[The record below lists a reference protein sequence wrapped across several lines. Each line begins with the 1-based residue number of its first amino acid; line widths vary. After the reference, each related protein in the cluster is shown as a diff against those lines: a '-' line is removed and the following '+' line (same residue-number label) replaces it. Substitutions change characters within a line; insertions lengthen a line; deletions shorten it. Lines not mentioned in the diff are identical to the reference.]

1 MLHDAESA
9 TRQINLSRKSRE
21 KLSIRLIVAS
31 CLSKK
36 ANSVCEEQRYLGFLE
51 RTKNKRQ
58 KRERPLPRFALGRF
72 TKKGG
77 PRAPG
82 LFAKCQNSK
91 LGLKD
96 FSLMPMTRQSNLP
109 GSSCFYFCLS
119 LSKRCWSSSEQR
131 IIVLRATRRCDR
143 GRSGRGRRWTS
154 SRGPSRSGTSG
165 WRRP

>member
-9 TRQINLSRKSRE
+9 TRQINLSRKSCE

-72 TKKGG
+72 TKMGG
-77 PRAPG
+77 PG

-91 LGLKD
+91 SGLKD
-96 FSLMPMTRQSNLP
+96 FSVMPMTRQSNLP
-109 GSSCFYFCLS
+109 GSSCFYFCLRS
-119 LSKRCWSSSEQR
+119 LSKRC
-131 IIVLRATRRCDR
+131 IIVPLGHEAL
-143 GRSGRGRRWTS
+143 RSGAFGQEIQKILVLPLCQIERKLLY
-154 SRGPSRSGTSG
+154 
-165 WRRP
+165 